1 MSRTLQMILRNEPEN
16 FNTFLSAKLC
26 ARAIAYGDVNELLNS
41 CESLDVC
48 LKAHREYLPVRLVK
62 KTCGLSILE
71 FNKEHA
77 RQLREQLSIN
87 SSCKDS
93 YNKLMC
99 LLLPVGF
106 EVNEE
111 LYAAF
116 NTIRKSSV
124 KKSILQ
130 RQYCDVSMGK
140 CKCPPIEGD
149 NSVIPSLQVIR
160 DSLITDADIANYLE
174 ANPVEERVEKF
185 GKPQSKYRNGTYGL
199 HGMEYDRWSK

>member
-1 MSRTLQMILRNEPEN
+1 MILRNEPEN

-26 ARAIAYGDVNELLNS
+26 SKAIVYGDVSELLNS

-48 LKAHREYLPVRLVK
+48 LKAHREYLPVRFVK
-62 KTCGLSILE
+62 KTCGLSTLE
-71 FNKEHA
+71 LNKEHA
-77 RQLREQLSIN
+77 GQLREQLLIN
-87 SSCKDS
+87 SNCNDS
-93 YNKLMC
+93 YNKLMR
-99 LLLPVGF
+99 LLLPARF
-106 EVNEE
+106 EIKEE

-116 NTIRKSSV
+116 YNIRKSSV

-130 RQYCDVSMGK
+130 RQYCNVSMGK

-149 NSVIPSLQVIR
+149 NSMVPSLQVIR

-174 ANPVEERVEKF
+174 ANPVREGVEKF
-185 GKPQSKYRNGTYGL
+185 GKPQAKYRNGTYGL